1 MIPNRM
7 SMINPAK
14 PRVDPP
20 PSAAVVAPEDPIGP
34 EVVESK
40 AVLSKGDL
48 PPQPPRQA
56 HGASVATATAASVA
70 TATAAKVNGSGPT
83 PTDLLN
89 ALRGFTSV
97 TKNTNAMT
105 EPLLKRG
112 LIVANGPHH
121 VISPKGLG
129 YLVDFGILE

>member
-48 PPQPPRQA
+48 PPQPPRPA
-56 HGASVATATAASVA
+56 HGASVA

-89 ALRGFTSV
+89 ALRQYTQV
-97 TKNTNAMT
+97 TKHTTPFT